1 MSYIKIQANQAT
13 ISQTQNLID
22 FEIPSYMAG
31 IDMNESFINLTY
43 TITDTEPAPTTG
55 STTTVAG
62 IHNYVH
68 VFNGIG
74 ENSAGVLHNS
84 ALVRRATLT
93 ATKAGQLESIQRAD
107 LVMEV
112 KQLLTKNIG
121 DFQGASHEQVAN
133 IPNQW
138 NYGSCS
144 CRNLVT
150 EGTVTSTTRDGVMRV
165 NLKDIL
171 GLGESTLNLN
181 QLGDMRLSL
190 ECNLDKFTLKEVP
203 TMDAG
208 EGAAPDQFKRD
219 DGEQLGPTISTSNLG
234 SNAVDY
240 YSGSVVVATGDATT
254 NSLDIPLIG
263 DSFIAKKNMPFWVGQ
278 KVNFILQGA
287 TLDGTDDPTNDDVND
302 VTITEIAF
310 NTTAGST
317 DPNIPSLTTV
327 TLTFSANITA
337 GNIAGSPLARVIV
350 APIYAATKTHTW
362 KRAELVCKSV
372 RNPPMS
378 RGLSYRTYQTVQDFA
393 AATLSLQRTYEMP
406 RDGVASLVCFDT
418 STTTDTFSGSWD
430 AFVNEYQVFVDNVG
444 ITDRPVPIQITAPRT
459 KGALHNIMMEK
470 TLEEMGLDYKNN
482 LDVMPSQ
489 ISCAEDFDNA
499 DFNTECS
506 VISNSEVMDSIN
518 ASNGVLMLP
527 VMYKQDGTPKLMTIH
542 VRRGAGATSN
552 FNLVIFTQVERTIEY

>member
-1 MSYIKIQANQAT
+1 MSYIKIQANQGT
-13 ISQTQNLID
+13 ISSTQNLVD
-22 FEIPSYMAG
+22 FDIPSYMAG

-43 TITDTEPAPTTG
+43 TITDTEPAATAG
-55 STTTVAG
+55 STTTVDG
-62 IHNYVH
+62 IHNYIH
-68 VFNGIG
+68 VFNGVG
-74 ENSAGVLHNS
+74 ENSSGVLHNS

-121 DFQGASHEQVAN
+121 DFQGASHEQIAN

-150 EGTVTSTTRDGVMRV
+150 EGVVTSTTRDGVMRV

-203 TMDAG
+203 TLDGTA
-208 EGAAPDQFKRD
+208 FKRD
-219 DGEQLGPTISTSNLG
+219 AGLQEGPTIMTTALG
-234 SNAVDY
+234 ANAVDY
-240 YSGSVVVATGDATT
+240 YSGDKAVLVGAATDNT
-254 NSLDIPLIG
+254 LDIPLIG

-287 TLDGTDDPTNDDVND
+287 TPGTDDPTNADVND
-302 VTITEIAF
+302 VTITEIIF
-310 NTTAGST
+310 RSTAGST
-317 DPNIPSLTTV
+317 DPNVPSLTTA

-337 GNIAGSPLARVIV
+337 GNIATNPLAKVVV

-372 RNPPMS
+372 RNPPVS
-378 RGLSYRTYQTVQDFA
+378 RGLSYRTYQTIQDFA

-418 STTTDTFSGSWD
+418 STATDTFSGSWD

-459 KGALHNIMMEK
+459 KGALHNVILEK

-489 ISCAEDFDNA
+489 ISNAEDFDNA
-499 DFNTECS
+499 DFNTEGS
-506 VISNSEVMDSIN
+506 VINNSEVMDSIN
-518 ASNGVLMLP
+518 ASNGLLTLP

-542 VRRGAGATSN
+542 VRRGAGATAN
-552 FNLVIFTQVERTIEY
+552 FNLVIFTQVQRTIEY

>member
-13 ISQTQNLID
+13 ISATQNLID
-22 FEIPSYMAG
+22 FEIPAYMAG

-43 TITDTEPAPTTG
+43 TITDTEPAPTAG

-62 IHNYVH
+62 VHNYIH

-84 ALVRRATLT
+84 SLVRRATLT
-93 ATKAGQLESIQRAD
+93 TTKAGQLESIQRAD
-107 LVMEV
+107 LVNEV
-112 KQLLTKNIG
+112 KQLLTKNVG

-150 EGTVTSTTRDGVMRV
+150 EGVVTSTTRDGVMRV

-171 GLGESTLNLN
+171 GLGEATLNLN

-190 ECNLDKFTLKEVP
+190 EANLDKFTLKEVP
-203 TMDAG
+203 TLDGTA
-208 EGAAPDQFKRD
+208 FKRD
-219 DGEQLGPTISTSNLG
+219 AGLQEGPSILATTLGGNV
-234 SNAVDY
+234 VDY
-240 YSGSVVVATGDATT
+240 YTGEVAVAVGNPTT

-287 TLDGTDDPTNDDVND
+287 TPGTDDPTNADVND
-302 VTITEIAF
+302 VTITEILF
-310 NTTAGST
+310 RSTAGST

-337 GNIAGSPLARVIV
+337 GNIATNALAQVIV

-362 KRAELVCKSV
+362 KSAELVCKSV
-372 RNPPMS
+372 RNPPMT
-378 RGLSYRTYQTVQDFA
+378 RGLSYRTFETIQDFA

-418 STTTDTFSGSWD
+418 SVATDTFSGSWD
-430 AFVNEYQVFVDNVG
+430 AFVNQYQVFVDNVG
-444 ITDRPVPIQITAPRT
+444 ITDRPVPVQITAPRT
-459 KGALHNIMMEK
+459 KGALHNVMMEK

-506 VISNSEVMDSIN
+506 VISNTEVMDSIN
-518 ASNGVLMLP
+518 ASNGLLTLP
-527 VMYKQDGTPKLMTIH
+527 VMYKQDGTPKLMTIN
-542 VRRGAGATSN
+542 VRRGAGATLN

>member
-13 ISQTQNLID
+13 ISATQNLVD
-22 FEIPSYMAG
+22 FDIPSYMAG

-43 TITDTEPAPTTG
+43 TITDTEPAATAG
-55 STTTVAG
+55 STTTVDG
-62 IHNYVH
+62 IHNYIH
-68 VFNGIG
+68 VFNGVG
-74 ENSAGVLHNS
+74 ENSSGVLHNS

-121 DFQGASHEQVAN
+121 DFQGASHEQIAN

-150 EGTVTSTTRDGVMRV
+150 EGVVTSTTRDGVMRV

-203 TMDAG
+203 TLDGTA
-208 EGAAPDQFKRD
+208 FKRD
-219 DGEQLGPTISTSNLG
+219 AGLQEGPTIMTTALG
-234 SNAVDY
+234 ANAVDY
-240 YSGSVVVATGDATT
+240 YSGDKAVTVGNPTDNT
-254 NSLDIPLIG
+254 LDIPLIG

-287 TLDGTDDPTNDDVND
+287 TPGTDDPTNADVND
-302 VTITEIAF
+302 VTITEILF
-310 NTTAGST
+310 RSTAGST

-337 GNIAGSPLARVIV
+337 GNIATNPLAKVVV

-372 RNPPMS
+372 RNPPVS
-378 RGLSYRTYQTVQDFA
+378 RGLSYRTYQTIQDFA

-418 STTTDTFSGSWD
+418 STATDTFSGSWD

-459 KGALHNIMMEK
+459 KGALHNVILEK

-489 ISCAEDFDNA
+489 ISNAEDFDNA
-499 DFNTECS
+499 DFNTEGS
-506 VISNSEVMDSIN
+506 VINNSEVMDSIN
-518 ASNGVLMLP
+518 ASNGLLTLP

-542 VRRGAGATSN
+542 VRRGAGATAN
-552 FNLVIFTQVERTIEY
+552 FNLVIFTQVQRTIEY

>member
-1 MSYIKIQANQAT
+1 MSYIKIQSNQGT
-13 ISQTQNLID
+13 ISSTQNLID
-22 FEIPSYMAG
+22 FDIPSYMAG

-43 TITDTEPAPTTG
+43 TITDTEPAATAG

-68 VFNGIG
+68 IFNGIG
-74 ENSAGVLHNS
+74 ENSSGVLHNS
-84 ALVRRATLT
+84 SLVRRSTLT

-181 QLGDMRLSL
+181 QLGDLRLSL
-190 ECNLDKFTLKEVP
+190 EANLDKFTLKEVP
-203 TMDAG
+203 TLDDTA
-208 EGAAPDQFKRD
+208 FKRD
-219 DGEQLGPTISTSNLG
+219 AGLQEGPTIKATAQG
-234 SNAVDY
+234 GNAVIY
-240 YSGSVVVATGDATT
+240 YQGEKAVAVGNPTDNT
-254 NSLDIPLIG
+254 LDIALIG
-263 DSFIAKKNMPFWVGQ
+263 DAFIAKKNMPFWVGQ

-287 TLDGTDDPTNDDVND
+287 TPGTDDPTNADVND
-302 VTITEIAF
+302 VTITEILF
-310 NTTAGST
+310 RGTAGST

-337 GNIAGSPLARVIV
+337 GNISTNALAQVTV

-372 RNPPMS
+372 RNPPVS
-378 RGLSYRTYQTVQDFA
+378 RGLSYRTYQTIQDFA
-393 AATLSLQRTYEMP
+393 ASTLSLQRTYEMP

-418 STTTDTFSGSWD
+418 STATNTFSGSWD

-459 KGALHNIMMEK
+459 KGALHNVMLEK

-489 ISCAEDFDNA
+489 ISNDEDFDNA

-518 ASNGVLMLP
+518 ASNGLLTLP

-542 VRRGAGATSN
+542 VRRGAGATAN
-552 FNLVIFTQVERTIEY
+552 FNLVIFTQVQRTIEY

>member
-1 MSYIKIQANQAT
+1 MSYIKIQANQGT
-13 ISQTQNLID
+13 ISSTQNLVD
-22 FEIPSYMAG
+22 FDIPSYMAG

-43 TITDTEPAPTTG
+43 TITDTEPAATAG
-55 STTTVAG
+55 STTTVDG
-62 IHNYVH
+62 IHNYIH
-68 VFNGIG
+68 VFNGVG
-74 ENSAGVLHNS
+74 ENSSGVLHNS

-121 DFQGASHEQVAN
+121 DFQGASHEQIAN

-150 EGTVTSTTRDGVMRV
+150 EGVVTSTTRDGVMRV

-203 TMDAG
+203 TLDGTA
-208 EGAAPDQFKRD
+208 FKRD
-219 DGEQLGPTISTSNLG
+219 AGLQEGPTIMTTALG
-234 SNAVDY
+234 ANAVDY
-240 YSGSVVVATGDATT
+240 YSGDKAVLVGAATDNT
-254 NSLDIPLIG
+254 LDIPLIG

-287 TLDGTDDPTNDDVND
+287 TPGTDDPTNADVND
-302 VTITEIAF
+302 VTITEIIF
-310 NTTAGST
+310 RSTAGST
-317 DPNIPSLTTV
+317 DPNVPSLTTA

-337 GNIAGSPLARVIV
+337 GNIATNPLAKVVV

-372 RNPPMS
+372 RNPPVS
-378 RGLSYRTYQTVQDFA
+378 RGLSYRTYQTIQDFA

-418 STTTDTFSGSWD
+418 STATDTFSGSWD

-459 KGALHNIMMEK
+459 KGALHNVILEK

-489 ISCAEDFDNA
+489 ISNAEDFDNA
-499 DFNTECS
+499 DFNTEGS
-506 VISNSEVMDSIN
+506 VINNSEVMDSIN
-518 ASNGVLMLP
+518 ASNGLLTLP

-542 VRRGAGATSN
+542 VRRGAGATAN
-552 FNLVIFTQVERTIEY
+552 FNLVIFKQVKRTIEY

>member
-13 ISQTQNLID
+13 ISATQNLVD

-55 STTTVAG
+55 STTGAVTG
-62 IHNYVH
+62 IHNYIH

-107 LVMEV
+107 LVNEV
-112 KQLLTKNIG
+112 KQLLTKNVG

-150 EGTVTSTTRDGVMRV
+150 EGVVTSTTRDGVMRV
-165 NLKDIL
+165 NLKDFL

-203 TMDAG
+203 TLDGTA
-208 EGAAPDQFKRD
+208 FKRD
-219 DGEQLGPTISTSNLG
+219 AGLQEGPTIMATDQGLLAQN
-234 SNAVDY
+234 Y
-240 YSGSVVVATGDATT
+240 YSGDIVVATGNPTT

-287 TLDGTDDPTNDDVND
+287 TPGTDDPTNADVND
-302 VTITEIAF
+302 VTITEILF
-310 NTTAGST
+310 RSTAGST

-327 TLTFSANITA
+327 TLTFSDNITA
-337 GNIAGSPLARVIV
+337 GNIATNPLAQVIV

-362 KRAELVCKSV
+362 KNAELVCKSV

-378 RGLSYRTYQTVQDFA
+378 RGLTYRTFETIQDFA

-406 RDGVASLVCFDT
+406 RAGVASLVCFDT

-430 AFVNEYQVFVDNVG
+430 AFVNQYQVFVDNVG
-444 ITDRPVPIQITAPRT
+444 MTDRPVPIQVTAPRT

-489 ISCAEDFDNA
+489 ISCDEDFDNA
-499 DFNTECS
+499 DFNTECG
-506 VISNSEVMDSIN
+506 VIANYEVMDSIN

-542 VRRGAGATSN
+542 VRRETGAVLN